1 MTRIGVRI
9 RDRDNVTAEEIETL
23 ADNLN
28 VNKTDVVILAL
39 EIIKDFSPEFIE
51 TVKDRAKKYGLPIG
65 VVIRNLIAKQ
75 MGENAA
81 EWEFWHKEYDETHRR
96 AMHEFAIT
104 PDGPISD
111 QEVFENSKQ
120 QKYQDLINEQL
131 RHIRNQPEVVTD
143 EKDKEFLKK
152 YGSYSFGKKK
162 NSNESPEDKGEAEW
176 E

>member
-1 MTRIGVRI
+1 MYRMSVRI
-9 RDRDNVTAEEIETL
+9 KDNDPVSKEDIKKL
-23 ADNLN
+23 ADQLDIS
-28 VNKTDVVILAL
+28 KHEVVIFAL
-39 EIIKDFSPEFIE
+39 KILKDFSPEFIE

-111 QEVFENSKQ
+111 QEVFENSKKR
-120 QKYQDLINEQL
+120 KYQELINEQL
-131 RHIRNQPEVVTD
+131 RHIRNQREAVTD

-152 YGSYSFGKKK
+152 YGQNSTSKEK
-162 NSNESPEDKGEAEW
+162 NPENKAEW